1 MIVWTGDGHNGEG
14 NETMAREIKSNLTGD
29 QMKAIIDAEQAK
41 YDAIGNTEAYMALAR
56 VLRVIAAQEV
66 EASLIERKAS
76 VARKARATVAI
87 SNADIW
93 PPKDC

>member
-1 MIVWTGDGHNGEG
+1 
-14 NETMAREIKSNLTGD
+14 MAREIKSNLSAD
-29 QMKAIIDAEQAK
+29 QIKAIIDAEQAK
-41 YDAIGNTEAYMALAR
+41 YDAIDNTEAYMALAR

-76 VARKARATVAI
+76 IARKPRATAAI